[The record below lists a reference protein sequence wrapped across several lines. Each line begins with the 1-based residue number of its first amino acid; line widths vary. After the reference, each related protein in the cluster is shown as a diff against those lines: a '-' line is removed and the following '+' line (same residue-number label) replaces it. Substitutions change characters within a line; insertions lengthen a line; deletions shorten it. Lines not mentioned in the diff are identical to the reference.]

1 MSSRSSITPE
11 RIRATT
17 MPPRNPRNLVEFKA
31 WLARPN
37 VRLAVRSHEF
47 EPRPGNYLTVT
58 QVDNLGFTT
67 SDGVRRLFRS
77 SKAWEFKDQYA
88 TFILSPETL
97 HRAQPGYVSYLMIH
111 PEA

>member
-11 RIRATT
+11 RIRSTT

-47 EPRPGNYLTVT
+47 GPTSPSISVT

-97 HRAQPGYVSYLMIH
+97 HRTQPGYVSYLMIH
-111 PEA
+111 PET